1 MISYGFGHRMT
12 SVVVSNGS
20 ASDPCGSL
28 TEYLCMN
35 ETKNIKNSTL
45 AKLSPRQF
53 LLPVKIHGSKS
64 LIYVPF

>member
-12 SVVVSNGS
+12 SVVVSDGS
-20 ASDPCGSL
+20 AFDPGGSF

-35 ETKNIKNSTL
+35 DTKNIKNSTL

-53 LLPVKIHGSKS
+53 LLAVKIHGSKS
-64 LIYVPF
+64 LIYAPY